1 MADVMYDIH
10 LAQAIASEHGDSV
23 AYYER
28 MLCDAVLRKHGLTQ
42 EELDRNL
49 HYFTSR
55 PEEFYKVYER
65 LSKRI
70 DGQGGEAPM
79 TAGTYN
85 TGDTL
90 SIRPDTPRLMLLNT
104 ARNRTTLRFDTDTI
118 VKPGDELRLIY
129 RATNIYPEGERN
141 MQAFVRMEYADS
153 VATVALTAGGTGYQQ
168 ETLPH
173 TSARRLKAIS
183 VTFLQNAAWSEKPKL
198 LMLDNIHVLC
208 LRPQK
213 AEPAA
218 PPVTAPADTAGTS
231 APDAAVSANNP

>member
-70 DGQGGEAPM
+70 DGERGEAP
-79 TAGTYN
+79 
-85 TGDTL
+85 
-90 SIRPDTPRLMLLNT
+90 
-104 ARNRTTLRFDTDTI
+104 
-118 VKPGDELRLIY
+118 
-129 RATNIYPEGERN
+129 
-141 MQAFVRMEYADS
+141 
-153 VATVALTAGGTGYQQ
+153 
-168 ETLPH
+168 
-173 TSARRLKAIS
+173 
-183 VTFLQNAAWSEKPKL
+183 
-198 LMLDNIHVLC
+198 
-208 LRPQK
+208 
-213 AEPAA
+213 
-218 PPVTAPADTAGTS
+218 
-231 APDAAVSANNP
+231 